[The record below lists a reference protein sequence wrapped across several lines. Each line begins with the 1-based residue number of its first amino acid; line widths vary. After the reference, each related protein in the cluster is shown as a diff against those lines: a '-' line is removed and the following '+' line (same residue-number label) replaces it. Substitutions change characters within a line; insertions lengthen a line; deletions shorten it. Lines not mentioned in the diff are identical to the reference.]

1 MKLLLPLAWLYGLI
15 TSLRNYLYDIGHY
28 RSAKFETPIICV
40 GNLAVGGSGKTP
52 MTEYLIRH
60 LNNKKI
66 GVLSRGYKR
75 KTKGFRLAS
84 ARDDAA
90 SIGDEPYQLFLKF
103 KEIPIAVSEERA
115 LGAAELLHAEACEAI
130 VLDDGF
136 QHRAITPFF
145 SILLTD
151 CEKPFT
157 EDYLLP
163 AGRLRESRKGAK
175 RAHAIVVTKCPDL
188 SQDRRNEI
196 SKAIQKYTQAP
207 VFFAKIH
214 YSPLAAFGNGEARS
228 KAVLVSGLANA
239 SSFKSYCESRFEA
252 VRHFD
257 FPDHYSY
264 SSNDIRQIE
273 ELATASEA
281 MIVTTE
287 KDYVKLMKNVS
298 YRDWFYLP
306 IEIKFLDF
314 ENEFLALTNLAL
326 WRK

>member
-1 MKLLLPLAWLYGLI
+1 MKLLLPLAWLYGLA

-28 RSAKFETPIICV
+28 RSAKFEAPIICV

-52 MTEYLIRH
+52 MVEYLIRH

-84 ARDDAA
+84 ADDDA
-90 SIGDEPYQLFLKF
+90 STIGDEPYQLFLKF
-103 KEIPIAVSEERA
+103 KGIPIAVSEERA
-115 LGAAELLHAEACEAI
+115 LGAAELLRDGECEAI

-136 QHRAITPFF
+136 QHRAITPLF
-145 SILLTD
+145 SIILTD
-151 CEKPFT
+151 YGKLFI

-163 AGRLRESRKGAK
+163 AGRLRESRRGAK

-188 SQDRRNEI
+188 SPEKRNEI
-196 SKAIQKYTQAP
+196 SQAIQKYTQAP

-214 YSPLAAFGNGEARS
+214 YSPLAAFGNGTARP

-239 SSFKSYCESRFEA
+239 AAFKSYCESRFET

-264 SSNDIRQIE
+264 SSNDVRQIE
-273 ELATASEA
+273 KSAAMNDA

-287 KDYVKLMKNVS
+287 KDYVKLMKKVS
-298 YRDWFYLP
+298 AKDWFYLP
-306 IEIKFLDF
+306 VQIKFLDF
-314 ENEFLALTNLAL
+314 ENEFLTLANLAL
-326 WRK
+326 WRE